1 MEDSIEST
9 RFTLGYEVSTVSCLK
24 LWKADQPHP
33 LGLAGL
39 STIAM
44 TLDFTFTHEGRLK
57 IGESSLTP
65 INEQSPPPSPVS
77 SESSTS
83 SNVPPHESVA
93 ERSLPPWA
101 LDTLEVC
108 STLRGIGWKFGKGVY
123 VPPETRP
130 LQRDTFM
137 RTSIIS
143 FIKNY
148 LILDL
153 CLVVF
158 KSFPGIGTPLGGS
171 IYLSG
176 LPLFHRHTVAL
187 LLSIFSGF
195 TLISGFN
202 VLNGAATLAGVGLL
216 RQSPTQW
223 PPIIDNPWA
232 ADSLHDFWTRRWHQ
246 TLRRTFLVLGGFA
259 GQCFA
264 GQPGL
269 ILGAFLASG
278 LFHEGGTYLLGRG
291 VDHRVTLFFVL
302 QGVGVLIEKMYKS
315 WTGRRWGGVV
325 GRVWTYFFVMGLGQ
339 LACECADLPGTILR
353 LILSKWIRGSNVV
366 SQAARSFLLLPVH
379 LPPLFFLFCVP

>member
-1 MEDSIEST
+1 M
-9 RFTLGYEVSTVSCLK
+9 GYLARRRDTHTIRLLLLPTILVVVIHGTYGYGGFNREYAFYTWLR
-24 LWKADQPHP
+24 
-33 LGLAGL
+33 GLAGL

-108 STLRGIGWKFGKGVY
+108 STLRGIGLERLRQGRII
-123 VPPETRP
+123 VPHPRNPPFTT
-130 LQRDTFM
+130 LTHFM

-216 RQSPTQW
+216 RAVPLPNGPRSS
-223 PPIIDNPWA
+223 IIPGA
-232 ADSLHDFWTRRWHQ
+232 ADSPTR
-246 TLRRTFLVLGGFA
+246 FLDKASGTKPLTKNVLG
-259 GQCFA
+259 
-264 GQPGL
+264 P
-269 ILGAFLASG
+269 
-278 LFHEGGTYLLGRG
+278 
-291 VDHRVTLFFVL
+291 
-302 QGVGVLIEKMYKS
+302 
-315 WTGRRWGGVV
+315 RR
-325 GRVWTYFFVMGLGQ
+325 
-339 LACECADLPGTILR
+339 
-353 LILSKWIRGSNVV
+353 
-366 SQAARSFLLLPVH
+366 LLLVNA
-379 LPPLFFLFCVP
+379 LLANLG